1 MSQVK
6 PGRWQ
11 LGVSGVKGWRLEM
24 MCSKFFCLIF
34 FGGDLKKIGGRR
46 IYDLTYDLTYDSGRH
61 HFWMATNLGVSGNRF
76 RFWFN
81 TFVFQGIS

>member
-34 FGGDLKKIGGRR
+34 LGGGFEENRR
-46 IYDLTYDLTYDSGRH
+46 EKNI
-61 HFWMATNLGVSGNRF
+61 
-76 RFWFN
+76 
-81 TFVFQGIS
+81 